1 MQESSFD
8 VLVPDQ
14 LVPLEKTDLLKKT
27 AKESEGARVNY
38 SKIDSGTGAEQIAK
52 KPLKNGNVHPTKAS
66 TKSRKSSMQCDDS
79 VKVEGS
85 RSREECDSEDEKFD
99 NGETNLLNQFAFE
112 SDHMAIRNNAE

>member
-27 AKESEGARVNY
+27 TKESEGARVNY

-52 KPLKNGNVHPTKAS
+52 KSLKNGNVHPTKAS
-66 TKSRKSSMQCDDS
+66 TKSRKSSMQGDDS